1 MWRRVYVA
9 FPYTGQ
15 ARQVV
20 AELEA
25 AGVARNQIH
34 TIAKPG
40 VDIDGLPVANRAQ
53 RGDQVWLWE
62 RMFWDG
68 NLGLFVVTLVA
79 AGLAL
84 YAGAF
89 GWAAVAAT
97 VAAVAVVMGKRF
109 AVKLPHGHLGDV
121 RVPLARGEVVLL
133 VDVPR
138 HRVREIEALIGHH
151 PEASIGGVG
160 WTIIAAGI

>member
-9 FPYTGQ
+9 FPYARQ
-15 ARQVV
+15 ARRVV

-25 AGVARNQIH
+25 AGVARSQIH

-40 VDIDGLPVANRAQ
+40 VDVAGLPVANRAQ

-62 RMFWDG
+62 RVFWDG
-68 NLGLFVVTLVA
+68 NLGLFVVALAA

-84 YAGAF
+84 YASAF

-97 VAAVAVVMGKRF
+97 VAAATVVMGKRF
-109 AVKLPHGHLGDV
+109 AVKLPHGHLDDV
-121 RVPLARGEVVLL
+121 RAPLSRGEVVLL

-138 HRVREIEALIGHH
+138 HRVREIEALICHH
-151 PEASIGGVG
+151 PEAAIRGVG
-160 WTIIAAGI
+160 WTIVSAGI

>member
-9 FPYTGQ
+9 FPYAGQ
-15 ARQVV
+15 AHRVV

-25 AGVARNQIH
+25 AGVARDQIH

-40 VDIDGLPVANRAQ
+40 VDIAGLPVANRAQ
-53 RGDQVWLWE
+53 RGDQVLLWD
-62 RMFWDG
+62 RVFWDG
-68 NLGLFVVTLVA
+68 NLGLFVVALAA

-84 YAGAF
+84 YAGALI
-89 GWAAVAAT
+89 WAAVAVT
-97 VAAVAVVMGKRF
+97 VAAATVFMGERF

-138 HRVREIEALIGHH
+138 HRVREIEGLIGHH

-160 WTIIAAGI
+160 WTIVSAGI

>member
-9 FPYTGQ
+9 FPYAGQ
-15 ARQVV
+15 ARRNV

-40 VDIDGLPVANRAQ
+40 VDIAGLPVANRAQ
-53 RGDQVWLWE
+53 RSDQVWLWE
-62 RMFWDG
+62 RVFWYG
-68 NLGLFVVTLVA
+68 KLGLFVVALA
-79 AGLAL
+79 AVGLAMC
-84 YAGAF
+84 ADAF

-97 VAAVAVVMGKRF
+97 VTAGTVVVGKRF
-109 AVKLPHGHLGDV
+109 AVELPHGHLGDL

-133 VDVPR
+133 VDVPH
-138 HRVREIEALIGHH
+138 HRVRAIDALIGHQ

-160 WTIIAAGI
+160 WTIVAAGI

>member
-9 FPYTGQ
+9 FPYAGQ
-15 ARQVV
+15 ARGIV

-25 AGVARNQIH
+25 AGVARDQIH

-40 VDIDGLPVANRAQ
+40 VDITGLPVANRAQ

-62 RMFWDG
+62 RVLWDG
-68 NLGLFVVTLVA
+68 NLGLFVVAMA
-79 AGLAL
+79 AAALAL
-84 YAGAF
+84 YAGALV
-89 GWAAVAAT
+89 WAVVAAT
-97 VAAVAVVMGKRF
+97 VAVATVVIGERF
-109 AVKLPHGHLGDV
+109 AVKLPHGHLGDL
-121 RVPLARGEVVLL
+121 RVPLSRGEVVLL

-160 WTIIAAGI
+160 WMIAAASI